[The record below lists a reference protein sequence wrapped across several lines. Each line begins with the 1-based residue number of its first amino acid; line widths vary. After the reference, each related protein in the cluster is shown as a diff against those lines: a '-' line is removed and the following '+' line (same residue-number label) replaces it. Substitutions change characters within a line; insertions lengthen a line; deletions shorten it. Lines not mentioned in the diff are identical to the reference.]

1 MYLKLK
7 FTEYDLF
14 DEININIIQHLETQN
29 IGTGQKLFDKNNRP
43 SQKMETMVIFD

>member
-7 FTEYDLF
+7 FTENQIYDLF
-14 DEININIIQHLETQN
+14 DEININIIQHSETQN

-43 SQKMETMVIFD
+43 S